1 MPAKIHRWPPLQE
14 IIKQAIM
21 KEKFLA
27 AFKEALQVD
36 NREVALEDVFRDY
49 DEWDSLS
56 RLSLIAALDE
66 QFNLQIEDKEFE
78 KLATVGDLLKQ
89 VELKAAE

>member
-1 MPAKIHRWPPLQE
+1 
-14 IIKQAIM
+14 M

-27 AFKEALQVD
+27 SFKEALQIED
-36 NREVALEDVFRDY
+36 REVLTTDVFRDY

-66 QFNLQIEDKEFE
+66 EYDLQIEDKEFE
-78 KLATVGDLLKQ
+78 QLLTVGDLMAV
-89 VELKAAE
+89 VEKKVGGEAPGP

>member
-1 MPAKIHRWPPLQE
+1 
-14 IIKQAIM
+14 M

-27 AFKEALQVD
+27 SFKEALQIED
-36 NREVALEDVFRDY
+36 REVLTTDIFRDY

-66 QFNLQIEDKEFE
+66 EYDLQIEDKEFE
-78 KLATVGDLLKQ
+78 QLLTVGDLMAV
-89 VELKAAE
+89 VEKKVGE

>member
-1 MPAKIHRWPPLQE
+1 
-14 IIKQAIM
+14 M

-27 AFKEALQVD
+27 SFKEALQIED
-36 NREVALEDVFRDY
+36 REVLTTDVFRDY

-66 QFNLQIEDKEFE
+66 EYDLQIEDKEFE
-78 KLATVGDLLKQ
+78 KLLTVGDLMAV
-89 VELKAAE
+89 VEKKAGE